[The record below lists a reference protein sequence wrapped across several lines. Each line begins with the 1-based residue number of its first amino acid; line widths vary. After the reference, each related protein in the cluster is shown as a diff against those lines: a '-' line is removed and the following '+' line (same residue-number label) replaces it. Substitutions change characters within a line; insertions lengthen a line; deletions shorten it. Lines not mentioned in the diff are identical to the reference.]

1 MTEDDTAARIMAM
14 LSGVQDAIN
23 NQVSPTVQHNVD
35 QALTMPEVG
44 SIARAVD
51 PIAQAIRDAIASEL
65 TKPE

>member
-1 MTEDDTAARIMAM
+1 MTEDDTAAR
-14 LSGVQDAIN
+14 
-23 NQVSPTVQHNVD
+23 SPTVQHDVD

-44 SIARAVD
+44 SIDRAVD